1 MDGLGPI
8 LISFLTGEGNYPL
21 TGQLGLWNGEP
32 TTTVK
37 SKTFSSL
44 KTTTSSLSNPW
55 RYNVPV
61 TGTNG
66 YQFSPQLNSDSILE
80 IFFADWSRPIAFS
93 YASEEQSASKK
104 FQQITFTMQET
115 QMTNKTETSVN
126 TVFDIWVTGTSNLT
140 SSLSMPSFVSNS
152 YFYGVTSSDVV
163 DSIPIIK
170 DANGNLIQPTKD
182 SLSWFAV
189 EPLSGITL
197 AY

>member
-1 MDGLGPI
+1 M
-8 LISFLTGEGNYPL
+8 

-152 YFYGVTSSDVV
+152 YFYGVTSSDAV

>member
-1 MDGLGPI
+1 
-8 LISFLTGEGNYPL
+8 L

-104 FQQITFTMQET
+104 F
-115 QMTNKTETSVN
+115 
-126 TVFDIWVTGTSNLT
+126 
-140 SSLSMPSFVSNS
+140 
-152 YFYGVTSSDVV
+152 
-163 DSIPIIK
+163 
-170 DANGNLIQPTKD
+170 
-182 SLSWFAV
+182 
-189 EPLSGITL
+189 
-197 AY
+197 

>member
-1 MDGLGPI
+1 
-8 LISFLTGEGNYPL
+8 
-21 TGQLGLWNGEP
+21 
-32 TTTVK
+32 
-37 SKTFSSL
+37 
-44 KTTTSSLSNPW
+44 
-55 RYNVPV
+55 
-61 TGTNG
+61 
-66 YQFSPQLNSDSILE
+66 
-80 IFFADWSRPIAFS
+80 
-93 YASEEQSASKK
+93 
-104 FQQITFTMQET
+104 MQAT

-170 DANGNLIQPTKD
+170 DANGNVIQPTKD